1 MNDKISGYYEC
12 SLCSKNYKVKKSYD
26 KHLLLCNVI
35 SKSIRERKADNEIS
49 ENIPSM
55 REMYNIIQILILKND
70 RLEKQVEKMS
80 TWIHNNKKKVNIL
93 EWLNEN
99 NRPPITFDVWLERVE
114 INKEDMECVITHNFI
129 EGIHMIVKRLIHTNY
144 GENESQNDIDQSKCT
159 EKIPLD
165 EYEYLPIK
173 AFEQKENILYV
184 FNGTEWNI
192 INHEQY
198 TKLLN
203 KLTKGLISQ
212 LKLWQDEHKNKLF
225 ERGFSEKY
233 IEYVKKLTGGDLSLE
248 QQSYKIKQ
256 SFYNHLKVNIKNI
269 IQYEFVF

>member
-1 MNDKISGYYEC
+1 
-12 SLCSKNYKVKKSYD
+12 
-26 KHLLLCNVI
+26 
-35 SKSIRERKADNEIS
+35 
-49 ENIPSM
+49 
-55 REMYNIIQILILKND
+55 
-70 RLEKQVEKMS
+70 
-80 TWIHNNKKKVNIL
+80 
-93 EWLNEN
+93 
-99 NRPPITFDVWLERVE
+99 
-114 INKEDMECVITHNFI
+114 MECVITHNFI